1 MKHTIYRTLLWLC
14 ASLCLLLAAHSQAA
28 TRKYVTTPETS
39 AVLTSSNTSYLSG
52 TNLWVKGDSM
62 TSYIDRVGK
71 KTPVGGVVPKRAFAI
86 PTVAGKLKGFLKGSL
101 AQVAMSAAISGAIAA
116 VGWVMS
122 DDNTKVQKIAKDVGG
137 VPVNGSG
144 TYTFDPQSICGWL
157 PASQTLGKITI
168 VTYGT
173 ITYAVVVATW
183 DNYYASFAPAGYTQ
197 KANNCT
203 QAANGYT
210 YDSHVH
216 YPVSAAK
223 VISISDV
230 NSLKVDLTDS
240 DWTALDNYVST
251 QNSEWLR
258 TILKDTCTG
267 SNNPAKC
274 YAELQVSAQQLEGPA
289 TVEGGVTTKT
299 STYTRPDGT
308 MGTRVEQEH
317 TTFGLNYGPDYY
329 DYTTTV
335 TTTTTE
341 DGTQTGQTT
350 QTDSPAVTQEE
361 PKDDQKPD
369 EEKPPE
375 RVASGDPCDAPL
387 TCSGDAIDCAVLT
400 QDKALRCAYEK
411 QSDYDKHKD
420 EIKTAVTGTQFEID
434 DSTEVEIPSFIN
446 QGTRFL
452 PAACPADKSF
462 SLQTGGGRTFT
473 LTYGPLCSL
482 ATDLGYLI
490 VIAVGCFCVLY
501 VGRSLGGE

>member
-1 MKHTIYRTLLWLC
+1 MKHTVSRTLLWLC

-71 KTPVGGVVPKRAFAI
+71 QTPVGGIVPKKAFSI
-86 PTVAGKLKGFLKGSL
+86 PSVGTKLKGFLKGNL

-122 DDNTKVQKIAKDVGG
+122 DDNTKVQKKRTTVDGIDAAAAV
-137 VPVNGSG
+137 G
-144 TYTFDPQSICGWL
+144 TYEPTFICDYQSPSAIY
-157 PASQTLGKITI
+157 GKITTM
-168 VTYGT
+168 TYHNVL
-173 ITYAVVVATW
+173 YAVWVGPSNAIP
-183 DNYYASFAPAGYTQ
+183 SGYDLMG
-197 KANNCT
+197 NNCT
-203 QAANGYT
+203 QTGFPAGT
-210 YDSHVH
+210 
-216 YPVSAAK
+216 
-223 VISISDV
+223 V
-230 NSLKVDLTDS
+230 NRARAIAIGDIVTLKTDLADA
-240 DWTALDNYVST
+240 DWTALDNYVTT

-258 TILKDTCTG
+258 GILKDTCNG

-274 YAELQVSAQQLEGPA
+274 YAELQVAAQQLEGPA
-289 TVEGGVTTKT
+289 IVEGGVTTKT
-299 STYTRPDGT
+299 STYTRPDGA

-317 TTFGLNYGPDYY
+317 TTFGLNYGPDYF
-329 DYTTTV
+329 DYTTT
-335 TTTTTE
+335 TTNTTTE

-350 QTDSPAVTQEE
+350 QTDTPDVTQEE
-361 PKDDQKPD
+361 PKTDQQD
-369 EEKPPE
+369 EEEEKPPE
-375 RVASGDPCDAPL
+375 REAAGDECDAPL

-411 QSDYDKHKD
+411 QNDYDKHKD
-420 EIKTAVTGTQFEID
+420 EIKTAVTGQKFEID
-434 DSTEVEIPSFIN
+434 DSTEVQIPSFIN